1 MSVPETLPARLPEGG
16 PEAASDGPTVP
27 AGGAGRFEM
36 FVILADMRTG
46 SNFLEANLNA
56 VPGLRSWAEPFN
68 PVFVGEP
75 GRDGLLGV
83 SLAEREADPAALL
96 RAIRAEPGLNGFRLF
111 SDHDPR
117 ALDLVLPDPRVAK
130 VVLTRN
136 PAESWASLEMAR
148 ATDRWRLFNPSHA
161 TFARVRWDPASF
173 RAHLDRL
180 QAWQLRI
187 LKGLQRTGQTAF
199 FLDYEDLQDLE
210 AVNGLLLWLGVEGRL
225 GHLDRRL
232 KKQNPEPLSEK
243 VENFAEMEAALGGTL
258 GGPDRLDLGRT
269 PNFEPRRGPAA
280 PAALA
285 SAAAPL
291 LFLPLAAGPV
301 AAVRG
306 WLAALGDAPR
316 DPRDSRDAPGLV
328 EGFDPRALRR
338 WKADRPGHLSFTV
351 LRHPLARAHAAFCER
366 ILPPDLLPEVR
377 ANMRRT
383 FQLPVP
389 EEGVDLAC
397 PAAAEA
403 WDDMSH
409 RRAFVR
415 FLQLLKHL
423 VAGQSSIRPDPAWAS
438 QVALV
443 GGLSAWPPDL
453 VLREE
458 RLGGELRALAA
469 RVGVRG
475 APALGPTDP
484 HEDRLRAIHGPDLDA
499 LARAA
504 VSKDYVAWGFRDWRP
519 SRRP

>member
-1 MSVPETLPARLPEGG
+1 MSAPDPRPDDQAPRGAPC
-16 PEAASDGPTVP
+16 EAHQGDAAAAP
-27 AGGAGRFEM
+27 AGAACGFDLLA
-36 FVILADMRTG
+36 ILADMRTG
-46 SNFLEANLNA
+46 SNFLEANLDA
-56 VPGLRSWAEPFN
+56 VPGLRCWGEPFN
-68 PVFVGEP
+68 PAFVGEP

-83 SLAEREADPAALL
+83 SRAEREADPGALV

-136 PAESWASLEMAR
+136 PVESWVSLEMAR
-148 ATDRWRLFNPSHA
+148 ATHRWRLFNPSHA
-161 TFARVRWDPASF
+161 TLVRVRWDAASF
-173 RAHLDRL
+173 RGHLDRL

-187 LKGLQRTGQTAF
+187 VKGLQRTGQAAF
-199 FLDYEDLQDLE
+199 FLDYEDLQDL
-210 AVNGLLLWLGVEGRL
+210 AALNGLLAWLGVEGRL
-225 GHLDRRL
+225 RHLDRRL

-258 GGPDRLDLGRT
+258 AGPDRLDLGRT
-269 PNFEPRRGPAA
+269 PNFEPRRGLAA
-280 PAALA
+280 PAAMA
-285 SAAAPL
+285 SSGAPL

-301 AAVRG
+301 AAVRD
-306 WLAALGDAPR
+306 WLAGLDAAGLAEGL
-316 DPRDSRDAPGLV
+316 DS
-328 EGFDPRALRR
+328 RALRR
-338 WKADRPGHLSFTV
+338 WKAERPGHLSFTV

-366 ILPPDLLPEVR
+366 ILPPDVLPEVR

-389 EEGVDLAC
+389 EEGVDLC
-397 PAAAEA
+397 DPEAAAA
-403 WDDMSH
+403 WDLGSH

-415 FLQLLKHL
+415 FLELLRPL

-458 RLGGELRALAA
+458 RLGGELPALAA
-469 RVGVRG
+469 RVGLRG
-475 APALGPTDP
+475 SPALGPTDP
-484 HEDRLRAIHGPDLDA
+484 HRDRLRAIHGPDLDA

-504 VSKDYVAWGFRDWRP
+504 VSKDYVAWGFADWRP
-519 SRRP
+519 

>member
-1 MSVPETLPARLPEGG
+1 M
-16 PEAASDGPTVP
+16 D
-27 AGGAGRFEM
+27 
-36 FVILADMRTG
+36 
-46 SNFLEANLNA
+46 
-56 VPGLRSWAEPFN
+56 
-68 PVFVGEP
+68 
-75 GRDGLLGV
+75 
-83 SLAEREADPAALL
+83 EREADPAALL

-117 ALDLVLPDPRVAK
+117 ALDLILPDPRVAK

-136 PAESWASLEMAR
+136 PVESWVSLEMAR
-148 ATDRWRLFNPSHA
+148 ITNRWRLFNPSHA

-180 QAWQLRI
+180 QARQLRI
-187 LKGLQRTGQTAF
+187 HKGLQRTGQTAF
-199 FLDYEDLQDLE
+199 FLDYEDLQDLA
-210 AVNGLLLWLGVEGRL
+210 AVNGLLTWLGAEGRL
-225 GHLDRRL
+225 RQLDRRL

-258 GGPDRLDLGRT
+258 AGPDRLDLGRT

-280 PAALA
+280 PAAVA
-285 SAAAPL
+285 SSGAPL

-306 WLAALGDAPR
+306 WLAGLGDAPGNT
-316 DPRDSRDAPGLV
+316 PGDAPGGVPGLA

-338 WKADRPGHLSFTV
+338 WKAERPGHLSFTV
-351 LRHPLARAHAAFCER
+351 LRHPLQRAHAAFCER
-366 ILPPDLLPEVR
+366 ILPPEVLPEVR

-403 WDDMSH
+403 WDDGSH

-415 FLQLLKHL
+415 FLQLLRHL

-438 QVALV
+438 QAALV

-458 RLGGELRALAA
+458 RLGEELAALAA
-469 RVGVRG
+469 RVGLRRS
-475 APALGPTDP
+475 PALGPTDP
-484 HEDRLRAIHGPDLDA
+484 HEARLRAIHGPELDA

-504 VSKDYVAWGFRDWRP
+504 VAKDYVAWGFRDWRP
-519 SRRP
+519 

>member
-1 MSVPETLPARLPEGG
+1 MSAPEMPPQAAAPTGPEPEGRANRAAPGGG
-16 PEAASDGPTVP
+16 P
-27 AGGAGRFEM
+27 RFDL

-75 GRDGLLGV
+75 GRGDLLGV
-83 SLAEREADPAALL
+83 SLAERDADPAALV
-96 RAIRAEPGLNGFRLF
+96 RAIRAQPGLNGFRLF

-136 PAESWASLEMAR
+136 PVESWVSLEMAR
-148 ATDRWRLFNPSHA
+148 ATNRWRLFNPSHA
-161 TFARVRWDPASF
+161 TFARVRWDAASF

-180 QAWQLRI
+180 QARQLRI
-187 LKGLQRTGQTAF
+187 LKGLQRAGQTAF
-199 FLDYEDLQDLE
+199 FLDYEDLQDLA
-210 AVNGLLLWLGVEGRL
+210 AVNGLLAWLGAEGRL
-225 GHLDRRL
+225 GRLDRRL
-232 KKQNPEPLSEK
+232 KKQNPEPMSEK

-258 GGPDRLDLGRT
+258 AGPDRLDLGRT

-280 PAALA
+280 PAAVA
-285 SAAAPL
+285 SAGAPL
-291 LFLPLAAGPV
+291 LFLPLAGGPV

-306 WLAALGDAPR
+306 WLAGLGH
-316 DPRDSRDAPGLV
+316 APGLV
-328 EGFDPRALRR
+328 EGFEPRALHR
-338 WKADRPGHLSFTV
+338 WKAERPGHLSFTV

-366 ILPPDLLPEVR
+366 ILPPDVLPEVR

-389 EEGVDLAC
+389 ERGVNLDD
-397 PAAAEA
+397 PAAAAA
-403 WDDMSH
+403 WDAASH
-409 RRAFVR
+409 RQAFVR
-415 FLQLLKHL
+415 FLQLLRHL
-423 VAGQSSIRPDPAWAS
+423 MAGQSSIRPDPAWAS

-443 GGLSAWPPDL
+443 GGLSAWPADL

-458 RLGGELRALAA
+458 RLEEELPALAG
-469 RVGVRG
+469 RVGLRD
-475 APALGPTDP
+475 APAPGPTDP
-484 HEDRLRAIHGPDLDA
+484 HRHRLQAIHGPDLDA

-504 VSKDYVAWGFRDWRP
+504 VAKDYVAWGFGDWRP
-519 SRRP
+519 